1 MIFKSLMTRT
11 FKGMINSESFQNGF
25 IAMKNGCVAQLDF
38 DVDFD
43 GMIHDGDELILKR
56 QFLGFEQDVISIKFE
71 DKTKEGLY
79 FDYEVKILGE
89 EFDFV
94 KFEGAVADDDCLI
107 GFFAKNYGLTIVEE
121 NGGSPL
127 VLLNSAKIAD
137 KKEGL
142 VNTPSYQYLYSM
154 VLFED
159 TLILNT
165 DTFSSLNPEEKI
177 HCNPIKIEVK
187 DITTLSLDIIADR
200 GILTIKTG
208 RKKLIGVIDFTSFDT
223 KLKIFLQEVNARRC
237 PELTSKS

>member
-1 MIFKSLMTRT
+1 M
-11 FKGMINSESFQNGF
+11 
-25 IAMKNGCVAQLDF
+25 
-38 DVDFD
+38 
-43 GMIHDGDELILKR
+43 
-56 QFLGFEQDVISIKFE
+56 
-71 DKTKEGLY
+71 
-79 FDYEVKILGE
+79 
-89 EFDFV
+89 
-94 KFEGAVADDDCLI
+94 
-107 GFFAKNYGLTIVEE
+107 
-121 NGGSPL
+121 